1 MAICTCKTNTCR
13 LSSLTLAGKEPQR
26 DSRNSHER
34 LEVKAIASQY
44 EEVVSYFC
52 YRHARWKVRRPPR
65 RAYYPLPTIARWTSS
80 AGDEKWKTKRIGGER
95 DWKGNKLKENA
106 RKDGKRRGKGARGRK
121 RKSGRGSRQ
130 CCRHPSRRRSIL
142 FLQIPRIHAAKFQL
156 LDRSTRN
163 VKWITIKA
171 AGDDDA
177 EKKNIMIQTCTY
189 AVALFL
195 PVIT

>member
-1 MAICTCKTNTCR
+1 MHGG
-13 LSSLTLAGKEPQR
+13 GKER
-26 DSRNSHER
+26 
-34 LEVKAIASQY
+34 A
-44 EEVVSYFC
+44 EEVLDNV
-52 YRHARWKVRRPPR
+52 VV
-65 RAYYPLPTIARWTSS
+65 
-80 AGDEKWKTKRIGGER
+80 
-95 DWKGNKLKENA
+95 
-106 RKDGKRRGKGARGRK
+106 
-121 RKSGRGSRQ
+121 
-130 CCRHPSRRRSIL
+130 RRRSIL